1 MLTSSTFIAS
11 IPTLPS
17 SITTGHDLWCPD
29 HTPSLRSPL
38 TTLCLKTISKVHYD
52 RDQPGKYS
60 HKSRQMANLWNPI
73 PQATAQGGGPH
84 RNTTMAPA
92 TYTAQ
97 RQMQILEL
105 HCLLVAQV
113 PIYFLLR
120 PDTTTSQPQLML
132 PTASASLRTPDQIT
146 LLLRTGMFES
156 FRETRQLDKNACQ
169 RRRIRQT

>member
-1 MLTSSTFIAS
+1 
-11 IPTLPS
+11 
-17 SITTGHDLWCPD
+17 
-29 HTPSLRSPL
+29 
-38 TTLCLKTISKVHYD
+38 
-52 RDQPGKYS
+52 
-60 HKSRQMANLWNPI
+60 
-73 PQATAQGGGPH
+73 
-84 RNTTMAPA
+84 MAPA

-105 HCLLVAQV
+105 HRLLVAQV

-120 PDTTTSQPQLML
+120 PDATPSQPQPRLLML

-146 LLLRTGMFES
+146 LLLRTGMLES